1 MSIVYMERLRITFFF
16 FITTLKKKKYK
27 KHYSMDPI
35 TKEIKNSNMQV
46 ILTFFMCDQEYSNL
60 FLDQMEL
67 F

>member
-1 MSIVYMERLRITFFF
+1 
-16 FITTLKKKKYK
+16 
-27 KHYSMDPI
+27 MDPI

-46 ILTFFMCDQEYSNL
+46 ILTFFVCDQEYSNL